1 MNDSSFDLLITN
13 EEYRSLENKLKE
25 NDKEICEL
33 RKLITEKEAAF
44 IDVVNQLNASKEMVK
59 KLSQDA
65 LRVSMKYISEK
76 EEK

>member
-44 IDVVNQLNASKEMVK
+44 IYVVNQLNASKEMVK